1 MVLEESNMENIIK
14 GLNQLKR
21 TKYPGDESLFIFT
34 TQFFP
39 VKEKSFKIFQRAE
52 LVLWLARRTAEGNE
66 KKRVLT
72 ISDVDRYADPVSK
85 DFLKKELDY
94 KFILLLMD
102 WLSSGGLQKEMEN
115 GTE

>member
-1 MVLEESNMENIIK
+1 MW
-14 GLNQLKR
+14 
-21 TKYPGDESLFIFT
+21 
-34 TQFFP
+34 
-39 VKEKSFKIFQRAE
+39 
-52 LVLWLARRTAEGNE
+52 LVRKTAEGNK

-72 ISDVDRYADPVSK
+72 ISDVNRYADPASK
-85 DFLKKELDY
+85 DYLKKELDY